1 MNRDSPCRIAVIDD
15 HPPICLG
22 YVNILANWP
31 LGEVVLTA
39 NSGDVY
45 FSKALAFQPI
55 DIALVD
61 LNMPGKNGFE
71 VLQWIR
77 AHQPSTKTIIISFDF
92 SAEDL
97 MRAIDLGACAAL
109 RKDLPPDRVRETL
122 EAVLKT
128 GQYFDSAAL
137 HQTVLTTQDGNGNAR
152 IMENLT
158 RQELHLLE
166 HLCDPDT
173 PSYKIIGDRMGI
185 SENTVHTYRKRL
197 FAKFGIN
204 SKVGLFKLVTD
215 WKLFD
220 RSKRKA

>member
-15 HPPICLG
+15 HPPICFG
-22 YVNILANWP
+22 YVNILADWP

-39 NSGDVY
+39 NSGDSY
-45 FSKALAFQPI
+45 FSQARAFHPI

-61 LNMPGKNGFE
+61 LRMPEKDGFE

-77 AHQPSTKTIIISFDF
+77 THQPDTKAAIISFDF
-92 SAEDL
+92 DRADL
-97 MRAIDLGACAAL
+97 KRAIKLGACAAL
-109 RKDLPPDRVRETL
+109 RKDLPPERVRETL
-122 EAVLKT
+122 ESVLTT
-128 GQYFDSAAL
+128 GRHFDSATFHPAAPSV
-137 HQTVLTTQDGNGNAR
+137 HEGNGSAR
-152 IMENLT
+152 IMEHLT

-185 SENTVHTYRKRL
+185 TENTVHTYRKRL

-220 RSKRKA
+220 RSNRKA